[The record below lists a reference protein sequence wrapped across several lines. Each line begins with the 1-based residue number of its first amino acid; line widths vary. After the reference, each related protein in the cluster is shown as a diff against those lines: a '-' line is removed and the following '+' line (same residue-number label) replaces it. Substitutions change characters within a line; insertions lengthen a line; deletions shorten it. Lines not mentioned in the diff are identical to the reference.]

1 MLSAEAARAALAPV
15 AALVAALGAWLY
27 ARPRHV
33 LVGLVA
39 VHWLAVLAFA
49 IAVRHNGI
57 VYYQGGDQI
66 GYTTTAWLV
75 AQGELPPTFVGYGWV
90 LPLVPIA
97 WIARA
102 DYVSFMPWVMV
113 LNVAVL
119 APVALASIYGIAA
132 RLGGRALGLWAA
144 ALSVAAPFLAIPFF
158 RDDYH
163 ERFIDQFLP
172 QALGLTGLADYPSM
186 VCLLVAA
193 YLTIRVLDGADWT
206 WTAAAGLATG
216 VALSLKP
223 ANALFLVGPALAL
236 LLARRFRPLLPAAAG
251 LAGPVL
257 LLLFWKLRGLGGLP
271 AFAASEVHLAA
282 GATLNVAGIDLG
294 RYFDYDL
301 DVFRNNMAHLREY
314 FYSARLLQWIPLAGA
329 LAVGRRSLPI
339 AGLLVGWLGVFLFTK
354 GTVAQS
360 TVDSGSFF
368 RLMMPA
374 YPAYL
379 LLFVSLPLLVP
390 SLARAARRL
399 PVAPPPRPL
408 GRRTLAA
415 LAVIFVLVPLAMI
428 AIPRAI
434 SDDDPGA
441 ISVNGILVPVNDE
454 LRVTVAADGPK
465 RTLTWT
471 HPDFGSTAVFYRVF
485 RTEAGGADLDCI
497 GDAARECRLQMLT
510 LGTTRTASFV
520 DESPPEDALYRI
532 GIATNWENNSDG
544 GDVIVVSH
552 PIPATP

>member
-1 MLSAEAARAALAPV
+1 MRSPEAARAALAPTV
-15 AALVAALGAWLY
+15 ALAAWLY

-33 LVGLVA
+33 LAGLVVA
-39 VHWLAVLAFA
+39 HWLAVLAFA

-57 VYYQGGDQI
+57 VFYQGGDQI

-75 AQGELPPTFVGYGWV
+75 SHAELPPTFVGYGWV

-97 WIARA
+97 WIARS
-102 DYVSFMPWVMV
+102 DYVSFMPWIIV
-113 LNVAVL
+113 LNVGVL
-119 APVALASIYGIAA
+119 APVALGCVYKIAA
-132 RLGGRALGLWAA
+132 RIGGRVLALWSA
-144 ALSVAAPFLAIPFF
+144 ALWVAAPFLAIPFF

-163 ERFIDQFLP
+163 ERFVEQFLP
-172 QALGLTGLADYPSM
+172 QALGLSGLADYPSM

-193 YLTIRVLDGADWT
+193 WLTIRVLDGADWT
-206 WTAAAGLATG
+206 WAAAAGLAVG
-216 VALSLKP
+216 VAVSLKP
-223 ANALFLVGPALAL
+223 ANGLFLAGPVLAL
-236 LLARRFRPLLPAAAG
+236 LLAKRFRPLLPAAAG
-251 LAGPVL
+251 MAGPLAL
-257 LLLFWKLRGLGGLP
+257 LLLWKLRGLGGLP

-301 DVFRNNMAHLREY
+301 DVYRSNMAHLREY
-314 FYSARLLQWIPLAGA
+314 FYSARVLQWIPLAGV
-329 LAVGRRSLPI
+329 LAVSRRSLPLT
-339 AGLLVGWLGVFLFTK
+339 GLLAGWLGAFLFTK

-360 TVDSGSFF
+360 TVESGSFF
-368 RLMMPA
+368 RLLMPA
-374 YPAYL
+374 YPAYF

-390 SLARAARRL
+390 NVARAVRRL
-399 PVAPPPRPL
+399 PAPPQQHPL

-415 LAVIFVLVPLAMI
+415 LALAFVVLPLAMI
-428 AIPRAI
+428 AIPQPI
-434 SDDDPGA
+434 SDDEPSA
-441 ISVNGILVPVNDE
+441 IAVNRILVPVGDDV
-454 LRVTVAADGPK
+454 RVSVAADGPR

-485 RTEAGGADLDCI
+485 RTEAGGADIDCI

-510 LGTTRTASFV
+510 LGTTREPRYV

-532 GIATNWENNSDG
+532 GVATNWENNSEG